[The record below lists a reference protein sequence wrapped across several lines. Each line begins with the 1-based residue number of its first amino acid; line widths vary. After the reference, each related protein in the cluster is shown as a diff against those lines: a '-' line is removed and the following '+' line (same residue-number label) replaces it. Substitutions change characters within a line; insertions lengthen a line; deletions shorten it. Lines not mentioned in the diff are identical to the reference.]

1 LHFEFVSR
9 QDFGSMHGTDMKTL
23 FETSSVDE
31 IKQRLAKLNPESQR
45 LWGKMDAAQAL
56 AHCTAA
62 FDFATGTKVAPR
74 ILLGRLFGSLAK
86 RSVIH
91 QQKPIP
97 RNSMTAKEVIVADQR
112 IFEVERG
119 RLYETIDRFA
129 AAGPSV
135 CSKHPHFFFGPLKPE
150 EWSSLMY
157 QHLDHHLRQF
167 GA

>member
-1 LHFEFVSR
+1 
-9 QDFGSMHGTDMKTL
+9 MKTL
-23 FETSSVDE
+23 FETARVQE
-31 IKQRLAKLNPESQR
+31 IKQRLAELKPDSQR
-45 LWGKMDAAQAL
+45 LWGKMDVAQAL

-62 FDFATGTKVAPR
+62 FDFATGRKVAPR
-74 ILLGRLFGSLAK
+74 IWLGRIVGSLAK

-97 RNSMTAKEVIVADQR
+97 RNSQTAKEVLVTDQR
-112 IFEVERG
+112 VFEVERE
-119 RLYETIDRFA
+119 RLYETIDSFA
-129 AAGPSV
+129 STGPSG
-135 CSKHPHFFFGPLKPE
+135 CSLHPHFFFGKLKPE